1 LRDDR
6 RFVTLTP
13 MSVVEAVLTANSAF
27 AETFVAPQPTPVPRR
42 ALAVVTCMDARID
55 VFGALGL
62 GLGEAHVIR
71 NAGAVVTRDVVRSLV
86 VSQHKLN
93 TREILVM
100 GHTDCGMEG
109 LDEDAVSAELAA
121 TTGARPALAFGGFA
135 DVADAVRRSV
145 QRIRATPYLPHRD
158 AVRGAVYEVATGRV
172 REVT

>member
-1 LRDDR
+1 
-6 RFVTLTP
+6 
-13 MSVVEAVLTANSAF
+13 MSVLDEVFSANAAF
-27 AETFVAPQPTPVPRR
+27 VETFTPEPSALPRR
-42 ALAVVTCMDARID
+42 ELAVVTCMDVRVD

-86 VSQHKLN
+86 VSQLKLK

-109 LDEDAVSAELAA
+109 LDEDAVAAELAA
-121 TTGARPALAFGGFA
+121 SAGARPALAFGGFA

-145 QRIRATPYLPHRD
+145 QRIQATPFLPHRD
-158 AVRGAVYEVATGRV
+158 AVRGGVYEVATGRV

>member
-1 LRDDR
+1 
-6 RFVTLTP
+6 
-13 MSVVEAVLTANSAF
+13 MSVPDSVVDEVLTANSAF

-42 ALAVVTCMDARID
+42 ALAVVTCMDARVD

-62 GLGEAHVIR
+62 RLGEAHVIR

-86 VSQHKLN
+86 VSQLKLN

-109 LDEDAVSAELAA
+109 LDEDAVSSELAE

-145 QRIRATPYLPHRD
+145 QRI
-158 AVRGAVYEVATGRV
+158 VRGAVYEVATGRV
-172 REVT
+172 REVTATEAPEPRRTGGPPS

>member
-1 LRDDR
+1 
-6 RFVTLTP
+6 
-13 MSVVEAVLTANSAF
+13 MSVLDEVLTANATF
-27 AETFVAPQPTPVPRR
+27 AQTFVGPQPTPVPRR

-71 NAGAVVTRDVVRSLV
+71 NAGAAVTRDVVRSLV
-86 VSQHKLN
+86 VSQLKLK

-109 LDEDAVSAELAA
+109 LDEDAVAAELAA
-121 TTGARPALAFGGFA
+121 SAGARPGFTFGGFA

-145 QRIRATPYLPHRD
+145 QRLQATPFLPHRD
-158 AVRGAVYEVATGRV
+158 AVRGGVYEVDTGLV